1 MRREL
6 KVIVLK
12 DQNDTQLI
20 TQRGNYIRQ
29 ELYDELKR
37 ENEILKAKVDIL
49 TGKAILAKEKGAKE
63 IKITKIKG
71 E

>member
-1 MRREL
+1 
-6 KVIVLK
+6 VIVLK

>member
-1 MRREL
+1 M
-6 KVIVLK
+6 IVLK

>member
-1 MRREL
+1 M
-6 KVIVLK
+6 IVLK

-20 TQRGNYIRQ
+20 TQQGNYIRQ

-63 IKITKIKG
+63 IKITKIK
-71 E
+71 EE